1 MIIPVS
7 NGPLSANSKAS
18 T

>member
-7 NGPLSANSKAS
+7 LLQ
-18 T
+18 

>member
-1 MIIPVS
+1 MNIK
-7 NGPLSANSKAS
+7 NNSKAS